1 MPDPMQVI
9 RNKQARGYILKLLEL
24 THPTP
29 TPSTAI
35 QQAMIQDGLTVN
47 QDISEHIDY
56 LRGKGYVD
64 VKDVTSKV
72 LSISVV
78 TLKLTPKG
86 VDLLEETI
94 EDPGVDL

>member
-1 MPDPMQVI
+1 MPDPMQAI

-35 QQAMIQDGLTVN
+35 QQAMIQDGLTVSP
-47 QDISEHIDY
+47 DISDHVDY

-64 VKDVTSKV
+64 VKEVNSKV

-94 EDPGVDL
+94 TDPGVDL